1 MLRDG
6 IEEKQFNQENDSKLK
21 KIAIKRMIQF
31 WLKKL
36 TILNHQGWNK
46 K

>member
-31 WLKKL
+31 LLKKNNN
-36 TILNHQGWNK
+36 IKPPGMK
-46 K
+46 

>member
-21 KIAIKRMIQF
+21 KIAIKRMMTNF
-31 WLKKL
+31 D
-36 TILNHQGWNK
+36 
-46 K
+46 

>member
-31 WLKKL
+31 LLKKI
-36 TILNHQGWNK
+36 TISNHQG
-46 K
+46 